1 MVRIAITGGI
11 ACGKSLVASFL
22 AEEGVPVREADEL
35 AHELMVTGTPVFE
48 EIVKAFGGGILGD
61 DGAIDRAALGKKVFS
76 DADQLAR
83 LNAITHAPIE
93 RAWEDWLSDRR
104 AEGAQAAAVVVP
116 LLYETGREKDWDF
129 VICVS
134 AYESLQLERLL
145 ARGLVEEDAVK
156 RMEAQGPITG
166 KMAWADYVVV
176 NNGTT
181 ETAREQAIRVLRDM
195 LEK

>member
-35 AHELMVTGTPVFE
+35 AHELMAPGTPVFE
-48 EIVKAFGGGILGD
+48 EIVGEFGAGILGG
-61 DGAIDRAALGKKVFS
+61 DGSIDRALLGKNVFS
-76 DADQLAR
+76 DGERLAR
-83 LNAITHAPIE
+83 LNAITHPPIE
-93 RAWEDWLSDRR
+93 CAWEEWLS
-104 AEGAQAAAVVVP
+104 AHGAAGEAAAAVVVP
-116 LLYETGREKDWDF
+116 LLYETGREKNWNF

-145 ARGLVEEDAVK
+145 ARGLAEEDARK
-156 RMEAQGPITG
+156 RMGAQGPITE
-166 KMAWADYVVV
+166 KMASADYVVV
-176 NNGTT
+176 NNG
-181 ETAREQAIRVLRDM
+181 AVDAAGEQVIRILRDM